1 MIWQSPVRQANLYVK
16 AKTSH
21 KALGFTDEGLF
32 SDCLLLEINNLFLID
47 LLPARNGVLGKLTLW
62 GQQSQIDALL

>member
-21 KALGFTDEGLF
+21 KALGFTDE
-32 SDCLLLEINNLFLID
+32 
-47 LLPARNGVLGKLTLW
+47 
-62 GQQSQIDALL
+62 